1 MRLTALLNPLLAYF
15 LAKRLSGPLAGLLA
29 AALLTLYGFN
39 VQSTFVINIDALLL
53 TFNLL
58 ALLALIAAIKSR
70 GASLVL
76 AFLSGLLLG
85 VSVLTKETA
94 FANIPLALL
103 GVLLLD
109 WSLHAAL
116 WHYLGAALVCLPWW
130 VWRW

>member
-1 MRLTALLNPLLAYF
+1 
-15 LAKRLSGPLAGLLA
+15 
-29 AALLTLYGFN
+29 
-39 VQSTFVINIDALLL
+39 LLL
-53 TFNLL
+53 TFDLL

-70 GASLVL
+70 GSSLVL
-76 AFLSGLLLG
+76 AFLLGLLLG

-94 FANIPLALL
+94 FANLPLALL

-116 WHYLGAALVCLPWW
+116 WHYLSAALVCLPWW